1 MMPSPTPTPNVIV
14 WPGLGD
20 IVPSRARVLRDAFR
34 GKGYTLS
41 LFCIASCDVVAEMTS
56 TDPDQVSAAVWSTGS
71 TSGFTA
77 VDAEAFAADVA
88 DFIEHERAAALS
100 APR

>member
-1 MMPSPTPTPNVIV
+1 MLTTNPSVIV

-41 LFCIASCDVVAEMTS
+41 LFCIATCDVVAEMTS
-56 TDPDQVSAAVWSTGS
+56 TDSGEVSAEVGSTGG
-71 TSGFTA
+71 TAGFTA

-88 DFIEHERAAALS
+88 NFIKQESES
-100 APR
+100 ASARR

>member
-1 MMPSPTPTPNVIV
+1 MLNPTPNVIV

-34 GKGYTLS
+34 GQGYTLS

-56 TDPDQVSAAVWSTGS
+56 TDVGQVSAAVGSTGG
-71 TSGFTA
+71 TSGF
-77 VDAEAFAADVA
+77 DAADPEVFAAEMA
-88 DFIEHERAAALS
+88 DFIERERALS
-100 APR
+100 SARR

>member
-1 MMPSPTPTPNVIV
+1 VLTPTPSVIV

-56 TDPDQVSAAVWSTGS
+56 TESGQVSAAVGATGG
-71 TSGFTA
+71 TSGFTP

-88 DFIEHERAAALS
+88 NFIEHERAMAS
-100 APR
+100 ARH

>member
-1 MMPSPTPTPNVIV
+1 MQTPNVIV

-34 GKGYTLS
+34 GQGYKLS

-56 TDPDQVSAAVWSTGS
+56 TGAGQVSAQVGSTGG
-71 TSGFTA
+71 TSGFA
-77 VDAEAFAADVA
+77 AADAETFAAEVA
-88 DFIEHERAAALS
+88 NFIEREREVAS
-100 APR
+100 ARR